1 MRIPSSIPH
10 YPNFSRLLHPSSHN
24 HVQSWFELRCRLWR
38 ESGVGV
44 WPDEGD
50 CGSDVFQVSFSYPIL
65 KARDWLN
72 GGTLSWGWVVRW
84 KVRLVQW
91 REVWPCEW
99 RWAQHIRGIAKKKNK
114 GDITWCRSFPSG
126 WFIEA
131 NHGLF
136 GRSWAQARLTHL
148 HTSNWHSHYPRP
160 ISKALFTPSP
170 INFWFL
176 LFSPKPNKLLIHF
189 V

>member
-24 HVQSWFELRCRLWR
+24 HVQGWFELRCRPWR

-72 GGTLSWGWVVRW
+72 GGTLSWRLVVRW

-99 RWAQHIRGIAKKKNK
+99 RWAQNIRGIAKKKQRRHHVVSQLSLRLVYW
-114 GDITWCRSFPSG
+114 G
-126 WFIEA
+126 E
-131 NHGLF
+131 
-136 GRSWAQARLTHL
+136 SWAFWKKLSPSTTDPSAHFQLT
-148 HTSNWHSHYPRP
+148 
-160 ISKALFTPSP
+160 
-170 INFWFL
+170 
-176 LFSPKPNKLLIHF
+176 
-189 V
+189 

>member
-24 HVQSWFELRCRLWR
+24 HVQSWFELRCRPWR

-72 GGTLSWGWVVRW
+72 EGTLSWRLVVRW
-84 KVRLVQW
+84 KVRLLQW
-91 REVWPCEW
+91 REVWPREW
-99 RWAQHIRGIAKKKNK
+99 RWAQNIRGIAKKKTK
-114 GDITWCRSFPSG
+114 ETSRGVTTFPPV
-126 WFIEA
+126 
-131 NHGLF
+131 GLLRRIMGF
-136 GRSWAQARLTHL
+136 LEEVEPKHDWPICTLPIDMTII
-148 HTSNWHSHYPRP
+148 HSPFP
-160 ISKALFTPSP
+160 KPLFTLSP
-170 INFWFL
+170 LNF
-176 LFSPKPNKLLIHF
+176 
-189 V
+189 